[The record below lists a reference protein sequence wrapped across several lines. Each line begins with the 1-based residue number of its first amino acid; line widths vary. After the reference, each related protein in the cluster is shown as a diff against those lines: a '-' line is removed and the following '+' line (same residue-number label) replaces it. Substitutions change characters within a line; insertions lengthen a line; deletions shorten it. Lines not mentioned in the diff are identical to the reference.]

1 MSNNKN
7 FVEFD
12 FEIKQAQK
20 LINAIE
26 KQSYNI
32 QRKAMATGGRYI
44 AQQVRRSYTDF
55 FSNPPQRHDK
65 SAMPGREKGEPEN
78 LKKSIKNKAYRRPKL
93 GQVIY
98 SNVHAFNPYNP
109 SAPKVLYGAALAKGF
124 TITAKNDKYLTF
136 QVDGK
141 WKKKKEVTVA
151 KRPWVREPA
160 DRAAHSQ
167 EIVRK
172 MEETT
177 QKELQKL
184 EKKYA
189 EKRKNK

>member
-20 LINAIE
+20 LIADIE

-44 AQQVRRSYTDF
+44 AKEVRSAYPHVF
-55 FSNPPQRHDK
+55 MNPPQHHDK
-65 SAMPGREKGEPEN
+65 AAMPGREKGEPEN
-78 LKKSIKNKAYRRPKL
+78 LKKSIKNRAMRRPKL
-93 GQVIY
+93 GQIIY

-109 SAPKVLYGAALAKGF
+109 QAPQVLYGAALAKGF

-141 WKKKKEVTVA
+141 WKKKTQVTVG
-151 KRPWVREPA
+151 KIPFVRDPA
-160 DRAAHSQ
+160 DRAANSQ
-167 EIVRK
+167 EIVRR
-172 MEETT
+172 MESSI
-177 QKELQKL
+177 QAELTKL
-184 EKKYA
+184 EAKYSKK
-189 EKRKNK
+189 K